1 MPQTILRIAGP
12 SIFLIGI
19 FIWMMG
25 GARAGFSNT
34 SIVHVQMDEIT
45 GIESKR
51 YEDGFVPGIEF
62 VAIGFLGFAVTL
74 GAAAFFENKRQS

>member
-12 SIFLIGI
+12 VIFLIGI
-19 FIWMMG
+19 SIWMTG

-34 SIVHVQMDEIT
+34 SIVYVEIDEIT
-45 GIESKR
+45 GIESKK
-51 YEDGFVPGIEF
+51 YEDGFVPGLEF
-62 VAIGFLGFAVTL
+62 MAIGFFGFAVTL